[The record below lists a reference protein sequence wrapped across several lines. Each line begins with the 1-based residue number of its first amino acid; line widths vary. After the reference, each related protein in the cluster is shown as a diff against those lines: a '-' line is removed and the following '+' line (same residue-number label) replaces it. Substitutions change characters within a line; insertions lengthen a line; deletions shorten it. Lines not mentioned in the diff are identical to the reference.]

1 MPRKKY
7 SKEFK
12 IQVVKQ
18 VIEEGKKISH
28 IAKELELSR
37 DMVYRWI
44 KEYETHRSEAFS
56 GHGNPRND
64 NDFEVKKLKKQ
75 IESVQ
80 KECEILKK
88 YSTFLK
94 KQNNKNLNSYK
105 KILQNMI
112 F

>member
-1 MPRKKY
+1 MSRKKY

-12 IQVVKQ
+12 VQVVKQ

-28 IAKELELSR
+28 IAKELDLSR

-44 KEYETHRSEAFS
+44 NEYETYGSEAFC
-56 GHGNPRND
+56 GHGNARKD
-64 NDFEVKKLKKQ
+64 HEFEITKLNKQ
-75 IESVQ
+75 VESLQ

-94 KQNNKNLNSYK
+94 EQNK
-105 KILQNMI
+105 KSLDL
-112 F
+112 